1 MSYEIE
7 EIKKAAG
14 DYRRWALEARREYI
28 NLRLRQDVEIR
39 ALYIR
44 AADNIAKK
52 LRGMK
57 ITTPSGIIYRNHL
70 EEMERSLRMEAD
82 RLTANYQRKME
93 GYIKDAV
100 SAGANYSRL
109 VTTDLLTK
117 AGIGSAGVARL
128 FAGVNTQAVEACW
141 ARTTKGL
148 YLSDRIWQQGENFN
162 STIRNIIQE
171 AVATGQDA
179 ATTARMLE
187 QYVRQGKQTLA
198 KDYPEMMKRMAG
210 RVPGDISY
218 EALRLARTESTAA
231 FGEGT
236 IAAAQVTPSY
246 IGMKWVLSGSH
257 PIPDICD
264 DLAVHDEGLGKG
276 VYAPG
281 NEPPYPAHP
290 NCLCILVPV
299 YEKPEDFV
307 QKLKRWKENPGSE
320 PKIEAWYNEVYKQQ
334 QGVVA

>member
-1 MSYEIE
+1 MSREIDE
-7 EIKKAAG
+7 LKNTAG
-14 DYRRWALEARREYI
+14 EYRRWALEARREYI

-44 AADNIAKK
+44 TADNIARK
-52 LRGMK
+52 LRTMK
-57 ITTPSGIIYRNHL
+57 IATLSGIIYRNHL
-70 EEMERSLRMEAD
+70 QEMERALRIEAD
-82 RLTANYQRKME
+82 KFTAEYQQRMR
-93 GYIKDAV
+93 GYITEAV
-100 SAGANYSRL
+100 SAGTGYSKII
-109 VTTDLLTK
+109 TSELLKK
-117 AGIGSAGVARL
+117 AGLGAVSRL

-141 ARTTKGL
+141 ARTKKGL
-148 YLSDRIWQQGENFN
+148 YLSDRIWNQGEKFN
-162 STIRNIIQE
+162 SVMRDIIQE
-171 AVATGQDA
+171 SVAVGQDA
-179 ATTARMLE
+179 TKTARMLE
-187 QYVRQGKQTLA
+187 QYVRHGKQTLT

>member
-14 DYRRWALEARREYI
+14 DYRCWALEARRDYI

-82 RLTANYQRKME
+82 RLTASYQRRME
-93 GYIKDAV
+93 GYIKEAV
-100 SAGANYSRL
+100 SAGAGYSRSI
-109 VTTDLLTK
+109 TTDMLTK

-141 ARTTKGL
+141 ARTKKGL
-148 YLSDRIWQQGENFN
+148 YLSDRIWNQGEKFN
-162 STIRNIIQE
+162 SVMRDIIQE
-171 AVATGQDA
+171 SVAVGQDA
-179 ATTARMLE
+179 TKTARMLE
-187 QYVRQGKQTLA
+187 QYVRHGKQTLT

-320 PKIEAWYNEVYKQQ
+320 PNIETWYQNIYRQ
-334 QGVVA
+334 QGVMP